1 MTAEAK
7 TRATPPPPPRKQSS
21 FLAPS
26 ATEERAEAANN
37 MKAEKLVG
45 MTFNMPRD
53 WHTRFKMTAVS
64 RGLDMKEFL
73 MECFATWEKAEREKA
88 K

>member
-1 MTAEAK
+1 MTESRAK
-7 TRATPPPPPRKQSS
+7 PAPPPKKSQPFYPETQ
-21 FLAPS
+21 APVK
-26 ATEERAEAANN
+26 AADN
-37 MKAEKLVG
+37 MKGEKLVG

-73 MECFATWEKAEREKA
+73 MECFATWEKVEREKA

>member
-1 MTAEAK
+1 
-7 TRATPPPPPRKQSS
+7 
-21 FLAPS
+21 
-26 ATEERAEAANN
+26 
-37 MKAEKLVG
+37 MKGEKLVG

-64 RGLDMKEFL
+64 RGMDMKDL
-73 MECFATWEKAEREKA
+73 LIECFATWERVEKEKA

>member
-1 MTAEAK
+1 MTESRAK
-7 TRATPPPPPRKQSS
+7 VAPPPKKTQPFMPEAQ
-21 FLAPS
+21 APVK
-26 ATEERAEAANN
+26 AADN
-37 MKAEKLVG
+37 MKGEKLVG

-73 MECFATWEKAEREKA
+73 IECFAAWERQEREKA

>member
-1 MTAEAK
+1 MSESRAK
-7 TRATPPPPPRKQSS
+7 VAPPPKKQS
-21 FLAPS
+21 FLPEQ
-26 ATEERAEAANN
+26 TKPVEAADN
-37 MKAEKLVG
+37 MKGEKLVG

-64 RGLDMKEFL
+64 RGMDMKEFL
-73 MECFATWEKAEREKA
+73 MECFATWERVEREKA